1 MSYNLC
7 IAILYVHDLEKE
19 KRFYQ
24 DVLELP
30 FLEAR
35 SDPDFA
41 MFGTAGDSILAL
53 QDVKT
58 TDSPETHKAGG
69 VELALQVND
78 LDATCRE
85 WQSKR
90 VPTLT
95 KVEDLAFGRVSHAQ
109 DPEGHLLTIYQPTQR

>member
-1 MSYNLC
+1 MSYKLG

-35 SDPDFA
+35 GDPDFA

-58 TDSPETHKAGG
+58 TDAPETHKAGG
-69 VELALQVND
+69 VELALQVD
-78 LDATCRE
+78 DVDATWRD
-85 WQSKR
+85 WQAKH

-95 KVEDLAFGRVSHAQ
+95 PVEDLPFGRVFHAQ
-109 DPEGHLLTIYQPTQR
+109 DPEGHLLTIYQPTER